1 MIKANHRM
9 AKPSINPHPGEILR
23 DEFLAPLA
31 LTQNQLAIAIQVP
44 SNRIND
50 IVRGRRGITL
60 DTDLRL
66 CHAFN
71 LSQGFWLR
79 LQLSYDLMEAKR
91 HSKDILKSIKPISS
105 NSLNAA

>member
-1 MIKANHRM
+1 MIKDNHRL
-9 AKPSINPHPGEILR
+9 AKRSINPHPGEILR
-23 DEFLAPLA
+23 DEFLVPLA

-50 IVRGRRGITL
+50 IVRGRRGITP

-91 HSKDILKSIKPISS
+91 YSKDILKSIKPINSK
-105 NSLNAA
+105 SLNAA

>member
-1 MIKANHRM
+1 M

-23 DEFLAPLA
+23 DEFLVPLA
-31 LTQNQLAIAIQVP
+31 LTQNQLAITIQVP

-50 IVRGRRGITL
+50 IVRGRRGISP

-91 HSKDILKSIKPISS
+91 HSKDILKSIKPINSK
-105 NSLNAA
+105 SLNAA

>member
-1 MIKANHRM
+1 M
-9 AKPSINPHPGEILR
+9 SFFE
-23 DEFLAPLA
+23 PLA
-31 LTQNQLAIAIQVP
+31 LTQNQLAITIQFQ

-50 IVRGRRGITL
+50 NVRCRRGITP

-66 CHAFN
+66 CHVFN

-91 HSKDILKSIKPISS
+91 HYKDILKSIKPI
-105 NSLNAA
+105 NPNLLNVVY

>member
-1 MIKANHRM
+1 M
-9 AKPSINPHPGEILR
+9 AKWSTNPHPGEILR
-23 DEFLAPLA
+23 DKFLLPLA

-50 IVRGRRGITL
+50 IVRGRRGITP

-66 CHAFN
+66 CHAFK

-79 LQLSYDLMEAKR
+79 LQLNYDLMEAKR
-91 HSKDILKSIKPISS
+91 HSKDILKSIKPINS